1 VLGLAAGGLAML
13 MVFVLLARIL
23 KISELRSLPGLG

>member
-1 VLGLAAGGLAML
+1 ML